1 MFPATV
7 LDWLVHNL
15 VWNKTN
21 LIKIPV
27 SSTVAGLQHRLITL
41 ITRLLTS
48 VILFLTTETE
58 KLLP

>member
-7 LDWLVHNL
+7 LDWLIHNL

-27 SSTVAGLQHRLITL
+27 PSTVAGL
-41 ITRLLTS
+41 
-48 VILFLTTETE
+48 TTQTHYFNNTVAH
-58 KLLP
+58 